1 MAISVNKNIN
11 QPLEGNSGL
20 NSKKFMMLISM
31 VSMSMMFVALT
42 SALLVKKG
50 DTIKWVNFQI
60 PSSFLISTF
69 IIILSSITIQWAYS
83 FYVKGQDQYKNL
95 LFVTLILSFV
105 FIATQYYGWVQLKS
119 LGFAF
124 SGNVSGSFVYVITGF
139 HLAHLLGGVVAL
151 FITWM
156 KHVRKLS
163 PLDEL
168 KRIADIN
175 KKINLEVLIIFWHFL
190 GGLWI
195 YLYLFLFLVYNI

>member
-1 MAISVNKNIN
+1 MGVSVNKNIN
-11 QPLEGNSGL
+11 QPIEGNTGL
-20 NSKKFMMLISM
+20 NTKKFMMLISM

-50 DTIKWVNFQI
+50 DTVKWVNFQI
-60 PSSFLISTF
+60 PSAFLISTF

-83 FYVKGQDQYKNL
+83 FYVKGQDQYKLL
-95 LFVTLILSFV
+95 LFVTLLLSIV
-105 FIATQYYGWVQLKS
+105 FTAVQYYGWIQLKS

-124 SGNVSGSFVYVITGF
+124 DGNVSGSFVYVITGF
-139 HLAHLLGGVVAL
+139 HLAHLFGGMTAL
-151 FITWM
+151 FVTWI
-156 KHVRKLS
+156 KHVKKLS
-163 PLDEL
+163 PIDEL

-195 YLYLFLFLVYNI
+195 YLYTFLFLVYNI